1 MLLSTS
7 AIFPLL
13 AAIFL
18 GYLLGSIPIAALVSR
33 RRGVDIFHTGTGLAG
48 AANVVHSVGFWHGG
62 AVFWGDVAKGVLTV
76 VASHRLGV
84 VGVEVI
90 LPCMAALVG
99 HWRSLFTGFRG
110 GDGLATLAGLTM
122 ALLPPFTFWLAV
134 LTGTIVMFIARASG
148 HHQTLWGGAASY
160 SFLLFRASVFGD
172 SVALVLI
179 VVVLALMVLAH
190 GVASHL
196 RHPAST

>member
-1 MLLSTS
+1 MALSASTLY
-7 AIFPLL
+7 PLIL
-13 AAIFL
+13 ATLL
-18 GYLLGSIPIAALVSR
+18 GYILGSIPLAALVSR
-33 RRGVDIFHTGTGLAG
+33 RRGVDIFSAGTRLAG
-48 AANVVHSVGFWHGG
+48 AANVARSVGFWHGG
-62 AVFWGDVAKGVLTV
+62 AVFWGDVAKGILTV

-84 VGVEVI
+84 DGAEI
-90 LPCMAALVG
+90 LLPGMAALVG
-99 HWRSLFTGFRG
+99 HWRSVFARFRG
-110 GDGLATLAGLTM
+110 GDGLATLVGITM
-122 ALLPPFTFWLAV
+122 ALLPPLTFWLAV

-148 HHQTLWGGAASY
+148 HHPTLWGGAASY